1 MRLEE
6 IINRHK
12 TELGTTDLLIWKYI
26 YNHRAQVRH
35 MSIHELARVCS
46 VSSTTVV
53 RFAQKL
59 GMDGFGELKAV
70 MKLEDTPSLVD
81 SGNVLQD
88 MGSFYKQSWES
99 IVKRNFDAASRLIH
113 EASRVFAFASGYVQS
128 NVVQEL
134 KRLFFYDDVLIYEIA
149 GKEEFIS
156 IARSTGKDDLVIIV
170 SLSGETPLAVEF
182 AELLQMREIPL
193 ISITRLHDNTLA
205 SLSTVNLYV
214 SPAVFHIYEDAEHP
228 QFESM
233 MPYFL
238 LVEIWY
244 VKYKLYLQKNLDG

>member
-81 SGNVLQD
+81 S
-88 MGSFYKQSWES
+88 
-99 IVKRNFDAASRLIH
+99 
-113 EASRVFAFASGYVQS
+113 
-128 NVVQEL
+128 
-134 KRLFFYDDVLIYEIA
+134 
-149 GKEEFIS
+149 
-156 IARSTGKDDLVIIV
+156 
-170 SLSGETPLAVEF
+170 
-182 AELLQMREIPL
+182 
-193 ISITRLHDNTLA
+193 
-205 SLSTVNLYV
+205 
-214 SPAVFHIYEDAEHP
+214 
-228 QFESM
+228 
-233 MPYFL
+233 
-238 LVEIWY
+238 
-244 VKYKLYLQKNLDG
+244 